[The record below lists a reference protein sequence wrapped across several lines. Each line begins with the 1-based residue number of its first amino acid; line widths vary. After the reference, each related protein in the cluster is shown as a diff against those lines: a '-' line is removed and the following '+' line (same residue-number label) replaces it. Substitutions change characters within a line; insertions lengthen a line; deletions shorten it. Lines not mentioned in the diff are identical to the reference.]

1 MIPSTS
7 SENMEAQEEYDTK
20 NCSNSSRQKRKV
32 IPATRRTRRRT
43 ASGKGGTVDTLTQ
56 PAGDRSTQPA
66 GAEETPK
73 PEEDMDTTSA
83 AAHKKVNNKSD
94 QVTAEADRQE
104 SPITV
109 SSPTTVEA
117 AKSGE
122 EEEKDSNLSRSVA
135 TQTNSSCTS
144 QAIQMTDLSQE
155 RV

>member
-1 MIPSTS
+1 
-7 SENMEAQEEYDTK
+7 
-20 NCSNSSRQKRKV
+20 
-32 IPATRRTRRRT
+32 
-43 ASGKGGTVDTLTQ
+43 
-56 PAGDRSTQPA
+56 
-66 GAEETPK
+66 
-73 PEEDMDTTSA
+73 MDTTSA

-94 QVTAEADRQE
+94 QTPAEADRPE

-117 AKSGE
+117 AKTGE

-144 QAIQMTDLSQE
+144 QAIQTTDLSQE